1 MPILGNLFGTNGIK
15 GVRTELLVV
24 ITPRVVRS
32 DIDIR
37 EVSDDLRDRMK
48 GLKAVDL
55 NERGR
60 SDSPVPMPAP
70 TQPLLAN

>member
-1 MPILGNLFGTNGIK
+1 M
-15 GVRTELLVV
+15 LVV

-48 GLKAVDL
+48 GLQRIEVLQNNNKSVPP
-55 NERGR
+55 
-60 SDSPVPMPAP
+60 DSN
-70 TQPLLAN
+70 PLQSNPPQ

>member
-1 MPILGNLFGTNGIK
+1 MNAPKRRGFTL
-15 GVRTELLVV
+15 VELLVV

-48 GLKAVDL
+48 GLQRIEVLQNNNKSVPP
-55 NERGR
+55 
-60 SDSPVPMPAP
+60 DSN
-70 TQPLLAN
+70 PLQSISPQ